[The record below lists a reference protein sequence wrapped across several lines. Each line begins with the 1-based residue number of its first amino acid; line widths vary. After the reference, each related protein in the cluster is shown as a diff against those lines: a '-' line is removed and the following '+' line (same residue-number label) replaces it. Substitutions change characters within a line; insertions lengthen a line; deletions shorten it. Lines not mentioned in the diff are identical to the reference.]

1 MLKLKNITCG
11 IRSMDVNKIYCKSSE
26 DMSEVETGSVAL
38 IVTSPPYNI
47 DVKYGNLHKNGK
59 SIASKGI
66 KYSDNLPEEEYRK
79 LLDRVFNECKRALS
93 QNGSIFVN
101 IKNRYIDDNVIPPF
115 WILDYFRDMFL
126 KNIIIWNFDWGG
138 STNKR
143 FSPRYEYVFWFTKN
157 RDDYIFNLNDIKIP
171 ALNYRPDRFKTQE
184 KNPSDVWYLQ
194 MVSGNYPERT
204 SHPAQYPEELVE
216 RIVKVASNQGDV
228 VLDPFIGSGTT
239 AKVARDLKR
248 KYIGYEVLPEYV
260 KIAEERLKNQSAKRK
275 KPSEDI
281 RTLYWY
287 MSETELSNYVK
298 RRGR

>member
-1 MLKLKNITCG
+1 
-11 IRSMDVNKIYCKSSE
+11 
-26 DMSEVETGSVAL
+26 MSEVETGSVAL

-66 KYSDNLPEEEYRK
+66 KYGDNLPEEEYRK
-79 LLDRVFNECKRALS
+79 LLGRVFNECKRVLS

-101 IKNRYIDDNVIPPF
+101 IKNRYIDDTVNPPF

-157 RDDYIFNLNDIKIP
+157 KDDYIFNLNDIKIP

-216 RIVKVASNQGDV
+216 RVVRVASNEGDV

-239 AKVARDLKR
+239 AKVVRDLKR
-248 KYIGYEVLPEYV
+248 KYIGYEIIPEYV

-287 MSETELSNYVK
+287 MSKTELSNYVK
-298 RRGR
+298 KRGR

>member
-1 MLKLKNITCG
+1 MLKLNNIMCG
-11 IRSMDVNKIYCKSSE
+11 NRSMDVNRIYCKSSE

-79 LLDRVFNECKRALS
+79 LLGRVFNECKRVLS

-115 WILDYFRDMFL
+115 WILDYFRYMFL

-157 RDDYIFNLNDIKIP
+157 KDEYIFNLNDIKIP
-171 ALNYRPDRFKTQE
+171 ALNYRPDRFKTQK

-216 RIVKVASNQGDV
+216 RIVKVASNEGDV

-239 AKVARDLKR
+239 AKIARDLKR
-248 KYIGYEVLPEYV
+248 KYIGYEIIPEYV
-260 KIAEERLKNQSAKRK
+260 KIAEERLKSQSAKRK

-287 MSETELSNYVK
+287 MNETELSNYVK

>member
-1 MLKLKNITCG
+1 MLKLNEITRG
-11 IRSMDVNKIYCKSSE
+11 SRSMEVNKIYCKSSE
-26 DMSEVETGSVAL
+26 NMSEVETNSVAL

-79 LLDRVFNECKRALS
+79 RLDHIFIECKRVLS
-93 QNGSIFVN
+93 LNGSIFVN

-115 WILDYFRDMFL
+115 WILDYFKDMFL

-143 FSPRYEYVFWFTKN
+143 FSPRYEYVFWFTKSK
-157 RDDYIFNLNDIKIP
+157 DDYIFNLNDIKIP
-171 ALNYRPDRFKTQE
+171 ALNYRPDRFKTQK

-216 RIVKVASNQGDV
+216 RIIKVASNEGDV

-248 KYIGYEVLPEYV
+248 KYIGYEIIPEYV
-260 KIAEERLKNQSAKRK
+260 KIAEERLRIQPAKRK
-275 KPSEDI
+275 KQSEDI

-287 MSETELSNYVK
+287 MTDAELLNYVK

>member
-1 MLKLKNITCG
+1 
-11 IRSMDVNKIYCKSSE
+11 MDVNRIYCKSSE

-79 LLDRVFNECKRALS
+79 LLGRVFNECKRVLS

-115 WILDYFRDMFL
+115 WILDYFRYMFL

-157 RDDYIFNLNDIKIP
+157 KDEYIFNLNDIKIP
-171 ALNYRPDRFKTQE
+171 ALNYRPDRFKTQK

-216 RIVKVASNQGDV
+216 RIVKVASNEGDV

-239 AKVARDLKR
+239 AKIARDLKR
-248 KYIGYEVLPEYV
+248 KYIGYEIIPEYV
-260 KIAEERLKNQSAKRK
+260 KIAEERLKSQSAKRK

-287 MSETELSNYVK
+287 MNETELSNYVK

>member
-1 MLKLKNITCG
+1 MIG
-11 IRSMDVNKIYCKSSE
+11 
-26 DMSEVETGSVAL
+26 
-38 IVTSPPYNI
+38 
-47 DVKYGNLHKNGK
+47 
-59 SIASKGI
+59 
-66 KYSDNLPEEEYRK
+66 
-79 LLDRVFNECKRALS
+79 
-93 QNGSIFVN
+93 
-101 IKNRYIDDNVIPPF
+101 
-115 WILDYFRDMFL
+115 
-126 KNIIIWNFDWGG
+126 GG

-157 RDDYIFNLNDIKIP
+157 KDDYIFNLNDIKIP

-216 RIVKVASNQGDV
+216 RIVKVASNEGDV

-248 KYIGYEVLPEYV
+248 KYIGYEIIPEYV
-260 KIAEERLKNQSAKRK
+260 KIAEERLKSQSAKRK

-287 MSETELSNYVK
+287 MNETELSNYVK

>member
-1 MLKLKNITCG
+1 
-11 IRSMDVNKIYCKSSE
+11 MDVNKIYCKSSE

-79 LLDRVFNECKRALS
+79 LLGRVFNECKRILS

-157 RDDYIFNLNDIKIP
+157 KDDYIFNLNDIKIP

-216 RIVKVASNQGDV
+216 RIVKVASNEGDV

-248 KYIGYEVLPEYV
+248 KYIGYEIIPEYV
-260 KIAEERLKNQSAKRK
+260 KIAEERLKSQSAKRK

-287 MSETELSNYVK
+287 MNETELSNYVK

>member
-1 MLKLKNITCG
+1 MCG
-11 IRSMDVNKIYCKSSE
+11 NRSMDVNRIYCKSSE

-79 LLDRVFNECKRALS
+79 LLGRVFNECKRVLS

-115 WILDYFRDMFL
+115 WILDYFRYMFL

-157 RDDYIFNLNDIKIP
+157 KDEYIFNLNDIKIP
-171 ALNYRPDRFKTQE
+171 ALNYRPDRFKTQK

-216 RIVKVASNQGDV
+216 RIVKVASNEGDV

-239 AKVARDLKR
+239 AKIARDLKR
-248 KYIGYEVLPEYV
+248 KYIGYEIIPEYV
-260 KIAEERLKNQSAKRK
+260 KIAEERLKSQSAKRK

-287 MSETELSNYVK
+287 MNETELSNYVK